1 MTCSVAR
8 HDGKIVRIGRDTR
21 EQLTSANRRL
31 LSRSLRLATEF
42 AVEAARLAEL
52 DGVPPDRAAG

>member
-1 MTCSVAR
+1 
-8 HDGKIVRIGRDTR
+8 VRIGRDAR

-31 LSRSLRLATEF
+31 LSRSLRLATAV
-42 AVEAARLAEL
+42 AVEAAHLAEL